1 MHCKHSVNLN
11 TTQKAKIM
19 LNKLRSK
26 KLAAAKHAV
35 MLIKLRKA
43 MQQQQRYA
51 AYFTAYFAQKLQVR
65 NAKHIAL
72 AYIANNM

>member
-1 MHCKHSVNLN
+1 M
-11 TTQKAKIM
+11 
-19 LNKLRSK
+19 
-26 KLAAAKHAV
+26 
-35 MLIKLRKA
+35 RKA